1 MRKCNDHLAAQR
13 QRREAL
19 LPQVTQLSLN
29 GYSFAEIS
37 AKVGVNRTT
46 IAHWLQQ
53 QRQSHATLAVQDTA
67 AMIADIVERYELIY
81 REALDAWRNSRR
93 EKPVEPRD
101 DSDTAD
107 GSKTKRSIQG
117 EGGVGNAA
125 FLGKAMAALKAIRE
139 IRGLDAPRKTQISGL
154 GGGPVLLAASD
165 ELSDEQL
172 LQIALR
178 NDAGDGG
185 ARTPSTPPCTTKL
198 IAVHNLHQ
206 AGLPNQL
213 APCGPGLDA
222 GPCRSV
228 PVPPVDGLHAA
239 PARQE

>member
-1 MRKCNDHLAAQR
+1 MRKCNDRLAALR

-19 LPQVTQLSLN
+19 LPQIIQLAMEGHSHK
-29 GYSFAEIS
+29 EIA
-37 AKVGVNRTT
+37 AKIGVNRST
-46 IAHWLQQ
+46 IHNWLQQ
-53 QRQSHATLAVQDTA
+53 QRQGRISLAGQDIA
-67 AMIADIVERYELIY
+67 VMIADIVERYELIY
-81 REALDAWRNSRR
+81 REALNAWRSSRR

-107 GSKTKRSIQG
+107 DSKKKRSIQG
-117 EGGVGNAA
+117 EGRAGNAA

-139 IRGLDAPRKTQISGL
+139 IRGLDAPRQTQISGL

-178 NDAGDGG
+178 NNAGDGG
-185 ARTPSTPPCTTKL
+185 EQTPSTPPCPPEL
-198 IAVHNLHQ
+198 IALHNLHQ
-206 AGLPNQL
+206 AGLPYQL

-222 GPCRSV
+222 GPCRGV